1 MGMPGKDKADIEV
14 KKKSSPEIRAYLR
27 KHPSCTYDDLIQ
39 ALNLTGLSKPWF
51 YTLRSQ
57 ARANGSE
64 AKPQLPNEVKSS
76 GSPLMTVEIL
86 EIINSAGFSEE
97 LKGHYKTHVLPLLKK
112 MLPGGQSIQLV
123 QIFDPPGIEI
133 RKIIR

>member
-1 MGMPGKDKADIEV
+1 MPGKDMVQNEV

-57 ARANGSE
+57 ARADGSIGKTQSTHDG
-64 AKPQLPNEVKSS
+64 KPAVNPLKTIEILETIDSSAFSDEVKS
-76 GSPLMTVEIL
+76 
-86 EIINSAGFSEE
+86 
-97 LKGHYKTHVLPLLKK
+97 HYKTHVIPLLNKL
-112 MLPGGQSIQLV
+112 LPGEYSIQLV
-123 QIFDPPGIEI
+123 QISDPPGIEI
-133 RKIIR
+133 RKVLR